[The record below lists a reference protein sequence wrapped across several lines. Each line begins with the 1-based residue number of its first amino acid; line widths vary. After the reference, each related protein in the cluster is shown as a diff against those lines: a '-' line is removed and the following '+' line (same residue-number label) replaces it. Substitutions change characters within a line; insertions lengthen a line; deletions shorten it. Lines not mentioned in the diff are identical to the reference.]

1 MQNNHIAMS
10 MPLYRKKSFEAF
22 QRRLE
27 AVRPKKSGDATLSD
41 AMQDFM
47 AAASAETL
55 TSLEK
60 GLRTRTLE
68 LAGVCY
74 VLILNKKSP
83 TPNGVPSCTVVF
95 TIIEMQLARGIH
107 QICHGICGVF
117 SPFPLS

>member
-1 MQNNHIAMS
+1 

-27 AVRPKKSGDATLSD
+27 AVRPKKSGDATLSG

-55 TSLEK
+55 ASLEK

-74 VLILNKKSP
+74 VLMLNKKSP
-83 TPNGVPSCTVVF
+83 TLNVVPSCTVVF
-95 TIIEMQLARGIH
+95 AIIEMQLARGH
-107 QICHGICGVF
+107 PSTMSRNLRCF
-117 SPFPLS
+117 LPLPLVIIQN